1 MCTKIL
7 TILLIPLLVLGRSF
21 AHVPCGAA
29 HASQEDNRTHFHV
42 GFDSNPSHGDH
53 DHSHDHGSH
62 SHGSHSHGNHTHDH
76 ESPASEQQEHDSD
89 AIYLIVP
96 DGEFSTPNGL
106 AIDFAATAVFGH
118 VAARISK
125 PSLCM
130 NRYVATF
137 HRIHGPPLYLL
148 HCAIRI

>member
-1 MCTKIL
+1 MDRNPMCTKIL
-7 TILLIPLLVLGRSF
+7 TILLIPLLVLGHSF

-42 GFDSNPSHGDH
+42 GFSSNHSHGDH
-53 DHSHDHGSH
+53 DHSHDH
-62 SHGSHSHGNHTHDH
+62 
-76 ESPASEQQEHDSD
+76 ESPSDEPHEHDSD

-96 DGEFSTPNGL
+96 DGEFPTPNGL
-106 AIDFAATAVFGH
+106 TIDFAATPVFGH

-125 PSLCM
+125 PFLGM

-137 HRIHGPPLYLL
+137 HRIHGPPLYLF

>member
-7 TILLIPLLVLGRSF
+7 TILLIPLLVLGPSF

-29 HASQEDNRTHFHV
+29 HASQEDHRTHFHV
-42 GFDSNPSHGDH
+42 GFDSNHSHGD
-53 DHSHDHGSH
+53 
-62 SHGSHSHGNHTHDH
+62 HDH

-106 AIDFAATAVFGH
+106 TIDFAATAVFGH
-118 VAARISK
+118 IAARISR

-130 NRYVATF
+130 NRYLATF